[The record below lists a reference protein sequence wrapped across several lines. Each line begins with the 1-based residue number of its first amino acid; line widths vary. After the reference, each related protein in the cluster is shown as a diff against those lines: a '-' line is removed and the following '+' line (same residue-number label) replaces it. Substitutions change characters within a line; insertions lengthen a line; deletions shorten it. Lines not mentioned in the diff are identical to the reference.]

1 MFSDTTNQIVR
12 TAFLLDPVDLLTL
25 LSKLAE
31 DQAEKVRAEDQTYE
45 AHRWSDLA
53 VKLGRVADS
62 L

>member
-12 TAFLLDPVDLLTL
+12 TAFLLDPADLLDL

-31 DQAEKVRAEDQTYE
+31 GQAEEKRVLDLTYE
-45 AHRWSDLA
+45 AQRWTDLSI
-53 VKLGRVADS
+53 KLGRVVDS